1 MAWYTTDSIL
11 RHVAED
17 DIVVKKV
24 IEPYKKDGFFYK
36 SPFYTFYWTLESS
49 PKIDL
54 AIRRVD
60 SDQGIFRDAIFY
72 IISRGYYALN
82 SEMKFET
89 IINSENMTVKGTF
102 NNVEIFEAT
111 RKELEIVDVIIPK
124 GAEWYENKYGEII
137 SSSLKI
143 K

>member
-1 MAWYTTDSIL
+1 MAWYTTDTIL
-11 RHVAED
+11 QHIAED

-24 IEPYKKDGFFYK
+24 VEPYKRDGFFYK

-54 AIRRVD
+54 SIRRVS
-60 SDQGIFRDAIFY
+60 SDKGIFRDNIFY
-72 IISRGYYALN
+72 IIYRGYYALN
-82 SEMKFET
+82 PKMRFET
-89 IINSENMTVKGTF
+89 IVNSENMTVKGTF

-111 RKELEIVDVIIPK
+111 RKALEIVDMIIPK
-124 GAEWYENKYGEII
+124 GSEWYENKYGEII